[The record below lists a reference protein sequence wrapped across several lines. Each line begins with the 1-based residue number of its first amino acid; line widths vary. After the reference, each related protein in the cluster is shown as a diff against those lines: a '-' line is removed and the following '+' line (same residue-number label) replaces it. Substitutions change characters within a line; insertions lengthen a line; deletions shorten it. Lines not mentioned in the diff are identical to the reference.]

1 MTSGMDPED
10 DITVVQMMSYLGDV
24 VKSKSMSDT
33 IFIAHIP
40 RLPADWMPN
49 GFHFDGIENVG
60 PCLARGVAKVHA
72 FEITGRPQ
80 SQRRAMGGVI
90 RGIDDGIDVEV

>member
-10 DITVVQMMSYLGDV
+10 DIANVQMMSYLGDV

-49 GFHFDGIENVG
+49 SFHFDGIENVG
-60 PCLARGVAKVHA
+60 PCLARGVAKVYA
-72 FEITGRPQ
+72 FEIAGRPQ